1 MDLSHLCILYL
12 SPHHTVVFLAAIHR
26 ICEMLCC
33 GKQGVALGL
42 APANLREGVKKKLVK
57 SGQADRL
64 GRPPP
69 PPPKRCKNLGEL
81 IFHCIHC
88 PKCTYITLA
97 T

>member
-1 MDLSHLCILYL
+1 MDLSHLCILCL

-64 GRPPP
+64 GRQGGGAIVYF
-69 PPPKRCKNLGEL
+69 REAISYQIG
-81 IFHCIHC
+81 
-88 PKCTYITLA
+88 
-97 T
+97 